1 MTNDHLQLWSFQGN
15 LGQEDVNGHIFML
28 NFNNHNDHG
37 RYHMVIDGHIFK
49 VKIGLD
55 SCWSTVVQLPSH
67 SLVKLLLHRERTCY
81 QL

>member
-15 LGQEDVNGHIFML
+15 LGQEDVNGRIFML

-49 VKIGLD
+49 VKFG
-55 SCWSTVVQLPSH
+55 VVVVGRQLLNSSPH
-67 SLVKLLLHRERTCY
+67 SLVRLLLQRERTCY